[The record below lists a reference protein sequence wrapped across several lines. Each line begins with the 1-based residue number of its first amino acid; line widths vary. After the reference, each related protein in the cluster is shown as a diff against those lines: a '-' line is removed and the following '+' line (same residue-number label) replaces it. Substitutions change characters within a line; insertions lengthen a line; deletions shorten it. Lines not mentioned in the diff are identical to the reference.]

1 MNPSALARVRTV
13 LLDLVTQGVLPGAV
27 ALVQH
32 RGRTVLHEAVG
43 LQRPA
48 NPG

>member
-32 RGRTVLHEAVG
+32 RATPLG
-43 LQRPA
+43 
-48 NPG
+48 

>member
-32 RGRTVLHEAVG
+32 RGRTSAFII
-43 LQRPA
+43 
-48 NPG
+48 